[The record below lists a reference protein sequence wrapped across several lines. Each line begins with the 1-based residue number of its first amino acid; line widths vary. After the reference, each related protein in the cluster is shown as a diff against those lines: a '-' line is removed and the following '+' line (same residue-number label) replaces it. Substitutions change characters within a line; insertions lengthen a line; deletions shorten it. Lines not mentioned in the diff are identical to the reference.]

1 MNQWD
6 ANTYDY
12 ISYSQLD
19 TEPERPNGA
28 QLQTFT
34 HPLGLQLISIIFNQ
48 YSVVKTQNLRVVKS
62 AKRCGHRITGRQ
74 INIRDGRLTLLG
86 NLADKSELKHLS

>member
-1 MNQWD
+1 M
-6 ANTYDY
+6 
-12 ISYSQLD
+12 L
-19 TEPERPNGA
+19 PGGA
-28 QLQTFT
+28 EHCQSSEGNLHFAGEAGQ
-34 HPLGLQLISIIFNQ
+34 HAGLAGAISIVK